1 MPDFGSQGTV
11 YRGLTGW
18 PRLAALCAQRD
29 PTNPRRR
36 RLEVWQDEDEWCE
49 YHAVGDPVLHVDLA
63 KRAVE

>member
-1 MPDFGSQGTV
+1 
-11 YRGLTGW
+11 LTGW